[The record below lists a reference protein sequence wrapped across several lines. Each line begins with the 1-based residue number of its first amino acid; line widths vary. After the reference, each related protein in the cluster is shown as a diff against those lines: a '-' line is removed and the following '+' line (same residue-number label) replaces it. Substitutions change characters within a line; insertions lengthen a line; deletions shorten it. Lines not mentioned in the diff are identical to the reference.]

1 MKSEVINIGSRSVG
15 KEQPV
20 FIIAEAGVN
29 HNGDV
34 KLAIELI
41 KEAKKAGADCV
52 KFQTFKADRIVT
64 QNSPKAAYQLKTTDE
79 NESQFDMLKQ
89 LELNLE
95 DYKFI
100 LDECQRQDILFLS
113 TPYNHEDADFLNQ
126 LGVEAFKIASGQFVE
141 YPFLSYL
148 ASFNKPLI
156 LSTGMCTEEEV
167 RNTLNFLKDH
177 GDPELIL
184 LQCTT
189 NYPASITDA
198 NINAMVSMGLEMDVM
213 IGYSDHV
220 PNSYACMSAVA
231 LGAQV
236 IEKHFTL
243 DTTMSGP
250 DHSSSL
256 NPEQFALLVEGIRQ
270 VEKSLGSS
278 KKQPTQAE
286 QKNTFG
292 MRRCMIAN
300 QGLQIGHVLQKE
312 DIGFKR
318 PMNGLSP
325 TRFYEIL
332 GKRIVRDLEKD
343 EPITED
349 VIDW

>member
-1 MKSEVINIGSRSVG
+1 
-15 KEQPV
+15 
-20 FIIAEAGVN
+20 
-29 HNGDV
+29 
-34 KLAIELI
+34 
-41 KEAKKAGADCV
+41 
-52 KFQTFKADRIVT
+52 
-64 QNSPKAAYQLKTTDE
+64 
-79 NESQFDMLKQ
+79 
-89 LELNLE
+89 ELNLE

-113 TPYNHEDADFLNQ
+113 TPYNHEDADFLYQ

-148 ASFNKPLI
+148 ASINKPLI